1 MKRLA
6 CSPMSAEAFAAFGT
20 LIDPA
25 GAPAEL
31 INSATTR
38 RYSDLARLDLRG
50 PGTDPALSIYEA
62 SAREFPLR
70 LTKLERHLQ
79 AGQVFLPL
87 GRHCFIVVVAPGDAM
102 PAALPAWQQV
112 SAFITRPG
120 QGISLRRGCWHHGL
134 IALGDGDRFA
144 VIDGGNY
151 RADTEEVDSPLLLE
165 LEAPDR

>member
-6 CSPMSAEAFAAFGT
+6 CRPMSAKAFASFGT
-20 LIDPA
+20 VIDPA

-50 PGTDPALSIYEA
+50 PATDPALSIYEA
-62 SAREFPLR
+62 SAREFPLP

-79 AGQVFLPL
+79 ASQVFLPL

-102 PAALPAWQQV
+102 PAWQQV

-120 QGISLRRGCWHHGL
+120 QGVSLRRCCWHHGL

-144 VIDGGNY
+144 VVEGGNY
-151 RADTEEVDSPLLLE
+151 RADTEEVDFPLLLE
-165 LEAPDR
+165 LDAPDY